1 MTVRVLIL
9 YYSKH
14 GSVARLADK
23 IAIGVQ
29 QAGAEVMVRSVAPL
43 DPSEQTRHQVLD
55 IQDLPHCDAL
65 IVGSPVRFGIMAA
78 PLKAFWDQTSEAWIR
93 GSLIGKAAA
102 VFTSSGSMHG
112 GNESTLLG
120 MMLPML
126 HHGMLLCGLPYS
138 EPELNNTNQGGTPYG
153 PSHVSGLSGDK
164 AFSRDEQQLCL
175 ALGQRI
181 ARVTQQLKTGAQR

>member
-29 QAGAEVMVRSVAPL
+29 QAGAEAMVRSVAPL
-43 DPSEQTRHQVLD
+43 DPSEQPRHQVLN

-65 IVGSPVRFGIMAA
+65 IVGSPVRFGVMAA

-93 GSLIGKAAA
+93 GSLIGKAAG

-181 ARVTQQLKTGAQR
+181 ACVTQQLKTGAQR